1 MKKKGISWLLCLTLG
16 FPLVACQPSEPDVVK
31 TDPKIEFWS
40 TYASEK
46 VLSDES
52 VTSYADVKKEAVIE
66 ADMAKNEKETAQLL
80 MTAETDILSYDVT
93 VSDLKCGDTV
103 YDASNITVY
112 NQKYIEVKEI
122 YNTQDSVLP
131 KGLYPDALLPF
142 EKAKEYGENT
152 IKEGR
157 NQGVTFVFNVPAD
170 FEAGLYEGN
179 FTVKYDGKSE
189 SIPVKLNIRDFA
201 VSETTHAKTY
211 YGISATG
218 SLPYGEMN
226 VDKELINVY
235 QKELA
240 KYRLCGGRWYIGED
254 TPEAWIAYVWDFIKN
269 PRNSTLAVP
278 WKYVH
283 EGVTIDRNYT
293 REHLIAFGKKC
304 LEEGVNLADKLL
316 AYYTVID
323 EPDLAG
329 LTKDHIASVM
339 DNCNSQYEEAAQAI
353 EAMEGDE
360 TLKAQIAASLR
371 DIETLLTVGTYYS
384 EYEDIVG
391 TWCPKTQNYDHD
403 VFRENFMAAE
413 GERWWYTCADVPY
426 PYSSYLIEAEGYFP
440 RLLDW
445 QAEMYGVTGYLF
457 WDVAYYQN
465 ADGTHIEDC
474 YQSPDRC
481 LANGDGFLFYPGKP
495 YGMDTPVGS
504 IRLQTARDGIE
515 DKEILLAIR
524 NGYAALSEA
533 SGYAFSADSLLNS
546 MYEQLFNKM
555 KILTT
560 AEIFYKV
567 RSQVMDFAEIFESEH
582 KFAVSNITTNG
593 NNVTY
598 EVVAAANS
606 TLKDKNGQTLI
617 AKASYGEGENAVKVY
632 EVRGSKLTANSIQL
646 VLENSNGSKQV
657 SLPLGGASTTVDVS
671 SLIDQVEVFFG
682 AATENNGFID
692 MAFAD
697 SDANKTQRFTVEG
710 DFLSTIGKNT
720 DWISFVLKSNT
731 AVKYSICLEY
741 EKMTSYYEIAQG
753 TLSGTGA
760 EMVKIRNVYSL
771 PTNSGK
777 IKKVHIYIGEKGDK
791 QRVVSLGEITVA
803 VLG

>member
-1 MKKKGISWLLCLTLG
+1 MKKFISLALCLVLG
-16 FPLVACQPSEPDVVK
+16 IPLFACESWKTPITGSE
-31 TDPKIEFWS
+31 PKIEFWS

-52 VTSYADVKKEAVIE
+52 TTSYADVKKEAVIE
-66 ADMAKNEKETAQLL
+66 VDMAKNEEETAQLL
-80 MTAETDILSYDVT
+80 MTAETDIFSYDVI
-93 VSDLKCGDTV
+93 VSDLKCGENV

-112 NQKYIEVKEI
+112 NQKYIEIKEI
-122 YNTQDSVLP
+122 YNTQDSILP
-131 KGLYPDALLPF
+131 RGLYPDALLPF
-142 EKAKEYGENT
+142 TKAKEYGENT
-152 IKEGR
+152 IKAGR
-157 NQGVTFVFNVPAD
+157 NQGITFVFNVPAD
-170 FEAGLYEGN
+170 FGAGLYQGS

-189 SIPVKLNIRDFA
+189 NIPVKLNIRDFA

-226 VDKELINVY
+226 IDPELKNVY

-240 KYRLCGGRWYIGED
+240 KYRLCGGCWYIKEE
-254 TPEAWIAYVWDFIKN
+254 TPEAWVDYVWDFIKN

-293 REHLIAFGKKC
+293 REHLIAFAKKC
-304 LEEGVNLADKLL
+304 LEEGVNLVDKLL

-339 DNCNSQYEEAAQAI
+339 DNCNAQYEEAAQAI
-353 EAMEGDE
+353 ERMEGDE
-360 TLKAQIAASLR
+360 TLKSQIATSLR
-371 DIETLLTVGTYYS
+371 DIETLLTVGSYYS
-384 EYEDIVG
+384 QYEDIVG

-403 VFRENFMAAE
+403 LFRENFMAAE

-465 ADGTHIEDC
+465 ADNTHIEDC
-474 YQSPDRC
+474 YQAPDRC

-533 SGYAFSADSLLNS
+533 SGYEFTADALLNNF
-546 MYEQLFNKM
+546 YEQLFNKM

-567 RSQVMDFAEIFESEH
+567 RSQVMDFAELFESEH
-582 KFAVSNITTNG
+582 KFAVSNLKMNG
-593 NNVTY
+593 NDVTY
-598 EVVAAANS
+598 ELVVSANS
-606 TLKDKNGQTLI
+606 SLKDAKGQTLS
-617 AKASYGEGENAVKVY
+617 AKASYGSGANAVKVY
-632 EVRGSKLTANSIQL
+632 EVSSSKLTANSIQL
-646 VLENSNGSKQV
+646 VLTNSNGSKQV
-657 SLPLGGASTTVDVS
+657 FLPLGGASTTVSTSD
-671 SLIDQVEVFFG
+671 LIDQVEVFFG
-682 AATENNGFID
+682 NATENNSFID
-692 MAFAD
+692 IAFED
-697 SDANKTQRFTVEG
+697 SDVNKTQRFTVQG

-720 DWISFVLKSNT
+720 DWISFVLNSNSQ
-731 AVKYSICLEY
+731 VKYSICLEY

-753 TLSGTGA
+753 TLSGNGA
-760 EMVKIRNVYSL
+760 ETIKIRNVYSL
-771 PTNSGK
+771 PANSGK
-777 IKKVHIYIGEKGDK
+777 IKKIHIYIGEKGDRARK
-791 QRVVSLGEITVA
+791 VSLGEITIA
-803 VLG
+803 ILG

>member
-1 MKKKGISWLLCLTLG
+1 MKKALTILLSIAIAI
-16 FPLVACQPSEPDVVK
+16 PMVACQPSVSTPPTTEAE
-31 TDPKIEFWS
+31 IEFWS
-40 TYASEK
+40 TYSSEK
-46 VLSDES
+46 VLATEKIEM
-52 VTSYADVKKEAVIE
+52 YADVKKEAVIE
-66 ADMAKNEKETAQLL
+66 VDMAKNEDEMAQLL
-80 MTAETDILSYDVT
+80 MTAKTDIKSYDVT
-93 VSDLKCGDTV
+93 VSDLKCGNNV
-103 YDASNITVY
+103 YDSSNITVY
-112 NQKYIEVKEI
+112 NQKYTEVKEI
-122 YNTQDSVLP
+122 YNKQDGVLP
-131 KGLYPDALLPF
+131 TGYYPDALLPF
-142 EKAKEYGENT
+142 DVAKAYGENV
-152 IKEGR
+152 IQEGR
-157 NQGVTFVFNVPAD
+157 NQGITFVFHVPAD
-170 FEAGLYEGN
+170 FEAGLYQGN
-179 FTVKYDGKSE
+179 FTVTYDGKSE
-189 SIPVKLNIRDFA
+189 LIPVKLNIRDFA
-201 VSETTHAKTY
+201 ISETTHAKTY

-226 VDKELINVY
+226 IDNELKNVY

-240 KYRLCGGRWYIGED
+240 KYRLCGGVWYIEED
-254 TPEAWIAYVWDFIKN
+254 TPEAWIDYVWDFIKN

-283 EGVTIDRNYT
+283 EGITIDRDYT

-329 LTKDHIASVM
+329 LSKNHIKSVM
-339 DNCNSQYEEAAQAI
+339 DNCNAQYEEAAQAV
-353 EAMEGDE
+353 EKMAGDP
-360 TLKAQIAASLR
+360 TLKAEIATSLR
-371 DIETLLTVGTYYS
+371 NIETLLTVGTYYS
-384 EYEDIVG
+384 EYEDVVG

-403 VFRENFMAAE
+403 TFRESFMATE

-515 DKEILLAIR
+515 DKEVLLAIR
-524 NGYAALSEA
+524 NGYAELSEA
-533 SGYAFSADSLLNS
+533 SGYAFSADTLLNS
-546 MYEQLFNKM
+546 FYEQLFNKM

-567 RSQVMDFAEIFESEH
+567 RSQVLDFAELFESEY
-582 KFAVSNITTNG
+582 KFAVSDIKNIWNE
-593 NNVTY
+593 VTY
-598 EVVAAANS
+598 EFVTAANC
-606 TLKDKNGQTLI
+606 TVKDKKGQIL
-617 AKASYGEGENAVKVY
+617 APKATYGEGENRVNVYDVKA
-632 EVRGSKLTANSIQL
+632 SKLITNSIEL
-646 VLENSNGSKQV
+646 LIEGENVSKKV
-657 SLPLGGASTTVDVS
+657 TLPLGGASTTIAVND
-671 SLIDQVEVFFG
+671 LIEEVEAFYGEV
-682 AATENNGFID
+682 TQKNGMISI
-692 MAFAD
+692 AFD
-697 SDANKTQRFTVEG
+697 NSDANKTQRFTVKGE
-710 DFLSTIGKNT
+710 FLSTIGAKT
-720 DWISFVLKSNT
+720 DRISFVLKSNE

-741 EKMTSYYEIAQG
+741 EKMTSYYEIASG
-753 TLSGTGA
+753 ELSGNGEETI
-760 EMVKIRNVYSL
+760 KIRNVYML
-771 PTNSGK
+771 PSNSGK
-777 IKKVHIYIGEKGDK
+777 ITKIHIFIGEKGD
-791 QRVVSLGEITVA
+791 RAREILLGDITIS

>member
-1 MKKKGISWLLCLTLG
+1 MKKFISLALCLVLG
-16 FPLVACQPSEPDVVK
+16 IPLFACESWETPITGSE
-31 TDPKIEFWS
+31 PKIEFWS

-52 VTSYADVKKEAVIE
+52 TTSYADVKKEAVIE
-66 ADMAKNEKETAQLL
+66 VDMAKNEEETAQLL
-80 MTAETDILSYDVT
+80 MTAETDIFSYDVI
-93 VSDLKCGDTV
+93 VSDLKCGENV

-112 NQKYIEVKEI
+112 NQKYIEIKEI
-122 YNTQDSVLP
+122 YNTQDSILP
-131 KGLYPDALLPF
+131 RGLYPDALLPF

-157 NQGVTFVFNVPAD
+157 NQGVTFVFSVPAD
-170 FEAGLYEGN
+170 FEAGLYQGS
-179 FTVKYDGKSE
+179 FTIKYDGKSE
-189 SIPVKLNIRDFA
+189 NIPVKLNIRDFA

-211 YGISATG
+211 YGISVTG

-226 VDKELINVY
+226 IDPELKNVY
-235 QKELA
+235 QNELA
-240 KYRLCGGRWYIGED
+240 KYRLCGGVWYIEED
-254 TPEAWIAYVWDFIKN
+254 TPEAWIDYVWDFIKN

-304 LEEGVNLADKLL
+304 LEEGVNLVDKLL

-323 EPDLAG
+323 EPDLVG
-329 LTKDHIASVM
+329 LTKAHIQSVM
-339 DNCNSQYEEAAQAI
+339 DNCNAQYEEAAQAI
-353 EAMEGDE
+353 EAMRGDA
-360 TLKAQIAASLR
+360 TLKAEIAASLR
-371 DIETLLTVGTYYS
+371 DIETLLTVGSYYT

-465 ADGTHIEDC
+465 ADNTHIEDC
-474 YQSPDRC
+474 YQAPDRC

-533 SGYAFSADSLLNS
+533 SGYEFTADALLNNF
-546 MYEQLFNKM
+546 YEQLFNKM

-567 RSQVMDFAEIFESEH
+567 RSQVLDYAELFESEH
-582 KFAVSNITTNG
+582 KFAVSNVKTNG
-593 NNVTY
+593 KDVTY
-598 EVVAAANS
+598 ELVVSANS
-606 TLKDKNGQTLI
+606 TLKDAKGQTLS
-617 AKASYGEGENAVKVY
+617 AKASYGSGANAIKVY
-632 EVRGSKLTANSIQL
+632 EVKGSKLTDKSIGL
-646 VLENSNGSKQV
+646 VLENSNGTKQV
-657 SLPLGGASTTVDVS
+657 SLPLGGASTTISTSD
-671 SLIDQVEVFFG
+671 LIDQVEVFFG
-682 AATENNGFID
+682 NATENNGFINV
-692 MAFAD
+692 AFEE
-697 SDANKTQRFTVEG
+697 SEVNKTQRFTVKG

-720 DWISFVLKSNT
+720 DWISFVLKSNSE
-731 AVKYSICLEY
+731 VKYSICLEY
-741 EKMTSYYEIAQG
+741 EKMTSYYEIANG
-753 TLSGTGA
+753 TLCGNGA
-760 EMVKIRNVYSL
+760 ETIKIRNVYSL
-771 PTNSGK
+771 PASSGK
-777 IKKVHIYIGEKGDK
+777 IKKVHIYIGEKGDA
-791 QRVVSLGEITVA
+791 QREVSLGEITVA
-803 VLG
+803 LLG